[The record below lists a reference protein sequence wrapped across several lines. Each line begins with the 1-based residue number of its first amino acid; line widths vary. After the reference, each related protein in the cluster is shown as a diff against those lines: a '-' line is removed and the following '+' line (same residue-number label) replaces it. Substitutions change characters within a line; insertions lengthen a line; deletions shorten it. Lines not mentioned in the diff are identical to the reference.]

1 MKHEPASEASLCDI
15 LRRYWE
21 NHAKHLPSASGNRDT
36 LAKWL
41 DYWQDSRISDLSVER
56 QEAFVQH
63 LEGRGIKRSTIQRT
77 INIGKAAISRAVKR
91 GELSAMPFIVSVSV
105 KGHPPKGRPM
115 DVQEIAQLY
124 LGSASQLQAFIRWA
138 LGTAARPEAVID
150 LRSEQVEWTLGV
162 VHLNPEGREQNKKH
176 RPVVKLPKTLANDVF
191 RGWLVTHRGRH
202 LKSINT
208 AWRAAAKRAGLDG
221 VLPPLLAEAHGG
233 PLDAATWGPCGTGRS
248 AAWP

>member
-1 MKHEPASEASLCDI
+1 M
-15 LRRYWE
+15 
-21 NHAKHLPSASGNRDT
+21 
-36 LAKWL
+36 
-41 DYWQDSRISDLSVER
+41 
-56 QEAFVQH
+56 
-63 LEGRGIKRSTIQRT
+63 
-77 INIGKAAISRAVKR
+77 
-91 GELSAMPFIVSVSV
+91 
-105 KGHPPKGRPM
+105 
-115 DVQEIAQLY
+115 
-124 LGSASQLQAFIRWA
+124 
-138 LGTAARPEAVID
+138 
-150 LRSEQVEWTLGV
+150 RSEQVEWTLGV

-202 LKSINT
+202 VKSIKT